1 MLDDQPNTDRAA
13 DVRNDAASQPTLPK
27 GVVYSS
33 SPDCLWAWAR
43 LLRLA
48 REVEFQTEAAK

>member
-1 MLDDQPNTDRAA
+1 MLDDQPIAERSATSRKDTAP
-13 DVRNDAASQPTLPK
+13 DPTLPE
-27 GVVYSS
+27 GFVYSS

-48 REVEFQTEAAK
+48 REVEFQSEASQ

>member
-1 MLDDQPNTDRAA
+1 MTTSQA
-13 DVRNDAASQPTLPK
+13 DARRGEASEIALPP
-27 GVVYSS
+27 GVVLSS

-48 REVEFQTEAAK
+48 REVEFQKEATS

>member
-1 MLDDQPNTDRAA
+1 MLESLTVTEQAVDKPVGEILENR
-13 DVRNDAASQPTLPK
+13 LPP
-27 GVVYSS
+27 GVVFSD

-48 REVEFQTEAAK
+48 REVDCAEETIQ